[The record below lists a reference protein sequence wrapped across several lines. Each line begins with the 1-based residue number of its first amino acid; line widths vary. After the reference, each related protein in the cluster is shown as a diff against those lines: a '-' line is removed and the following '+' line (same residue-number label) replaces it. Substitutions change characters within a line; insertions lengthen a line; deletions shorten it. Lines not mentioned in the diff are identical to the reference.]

1 MTDTITIKFEIPA
14 DLKFGT
20 KANGEFVQINV
31 QDAHDTWLAEALRY
45 GFQRK
50 VNDTFAG
57 ETGNTKLE
65 LVRDLVSQ
73 INAGEERAIT
83 MRRSGGSSVDPV
95 TKMARG
101 FARDLLM
108 TAFKKSTG
116 LAKIADMCAANE
128 KVAQFFTAKDDKYI
142 WNHDAVDKFMETKP
156 AGRDFKAEA
165 EQAIKEADAAADLLG
180 DLDL

>member
-1 MTDTITIKFEIPA
+1 MTDMIEVKFAIPA

-20 KANGEFVQINV
+20 KANGEFVQVNIK
-31 QDAHDTWLAEALRY
+31 DAHDTWLAEALRY

-50 VNDTFAG
+50 INDTFAG
-57 ETGNTKLE
+57 ESGNTKLE
-65 LVRDLVSQ
+65 LVRDLVAK

-83 MRRSGGSSVDPV
+83 ARRSGGSSVDPV

-116 LAKIADMCAANE
+116 LVKIADMCEANE
-128 KVAQFFTAKDDKYI
+128 KVAQFFTFKDDKPM
-142 WNHDAVDKFMETKP
+142 WNMEAVDKFMDTKP
-156 AGRDFKAEA
+156 AGRDFRAEA
-165 EQAIKEADAAADLLG
+165 EAAIKEADATADLLG